1 MRKLCAFIFLFGL
14 LQYCISC
21 KKEYSTE
28 NRTPA
33 DSLLLV
39 KTARIVYYDATDAFE
54 HQQRQVFTY
63 DKALQQT
70 VVNITDSAA
79 AGAGGSES
87 WVETFSY
94 DNKDRLT
101 RFTSTS
107 AQQPASAIDF
117 TYDAQGELQLAAIQ
131 HQWLNKTVYCQLRS
145 NTQNG
150 QKTITMYDTTG
161 AFLSNT
167 DTRPQITRYRF
178 DSNNQLMQET
188 LYYTVFKRPENHFE
202 DTTDVRSFYDNT
214 GYLSKQVLNFA
225 YRFSQVSTVTDYA
238 KDSTLYTREG
248 TRTEVR
254 KSFMYIYKNLYW
266 FSISE
271 FASGFANAL
280 NLGAAT
286 YGGPALKTAELFH
299 SYPPNPAVLEH
310 VSGNFQNT
318 FDSKGLL
325 TRANYPK
332 RFGNAN
338 GGRMEVWY
346 TYTRLP
352 G

>member
-14 LQYCISC
+14 LQYCSSC

-39 KTARIVYYDATDAFE
+39 KTARIVYYDASDAFD

-63 DKALQQT
+63 DKTLHQT
-70 VVNITDSAA
+70 IVDITDSGAA
-79 AGAGGSES
+79 VPGGTSS
-87 WVETFSY
+87 WTERFIY
-94 DNKDRLT
+94 DSKDRLS
-101 RFTSTS
+101 RFTSS
-107 AQQPASAIDF
+107 SLEQPASAIDF
-117 TYDAQGELQLAAIQ
+117 TYNAQGELELAAIQ
-131 HQWLNKTVYCQLRS
+131 HQWLNRTVYCQLS
-145 NTQNG
+145 TTVQNG
-150 QKTITMYDTTG
+150 QKTIVMYDTTG

-178 DSNNQLMQET
+178 DGSNQLLQET
-188 LYYTVFKRPENHFE
+188 LYYTVFKRRENQFE
-202 DTTDVRSFYDNT
+202 DTTDIRSYYDNA
-214 GYLSKQVLNFA
+214 GFLSRQVLNFA
-225 YRFSQVSTVTDYA
+225 YRFSQVSPVTDYA
-238 KDSTLYTREG
+238 RDSTIYTREG
-248 TRTEVR
+248 NRTEIR
-254 KSFMYIYKNLYW
+254 KTFMYIYKNLYW

-280 NLGAAT
+280 NLGSPT
-286 YGGPALKTAELFH
+286 YGGPALKTGELFH

-310 VSGNFQNT
+310 VNATFQNT

-325 TRANYPK
+325 LSASYPK
-332 RFGNAN
+332 RFAIGNE
-338 GGRMEVWY
+338 GKIEVWY